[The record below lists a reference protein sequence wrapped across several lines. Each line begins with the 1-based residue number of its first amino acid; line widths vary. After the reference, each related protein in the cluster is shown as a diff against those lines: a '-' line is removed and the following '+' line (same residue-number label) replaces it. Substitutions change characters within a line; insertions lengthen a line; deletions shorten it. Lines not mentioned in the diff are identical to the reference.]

1 MISIAMLVATLACPP
16 LAPCPLLGTPDG
28 PSADT
33 VAAFAAHVVAG
44 PATAAPASISSAV
57 ATDSVHHRV
66 KAVEMSDFY
75 VLRLRVHHYASY
87 ATIPLFLA
95 QTVAGNQL
103 YQADKSG
110 AAKPGWARGTHSA
123 GAAGLGVL
131 FTLNTVT
138 GLWNLWDSRHV
149 ETGRTKR
156 IIHSVLLLASDGGF
170 AFSGAN
176 GGGDLRQS
184 QASRSNHR
192 NLAYASMGVALA
204 GYGIMLVGE
213 H

>member
-1 MISIAMLVATLACPP
+1 MIPIAMLVATLACPP
-16 LAPCPLLGTPDG
+16 LAPCPLLGTPDRPPADTLVAAAVVV
-28 PSADT
+28 PSIVAPVSIAPGVTADT
-33 VAAFAAHVVAG
+33 VHR
-44 PATAAPASISSAV
+44 
-57 ATDSVHHRV
+57 RV

-75 VLRLRVHHYASY
+75 ELRLRVHHYASY
-87 ATIPLFLA
+87 ATIPLFVA

-110 AAKPGWARGTHSA
+110 AAKPAWARGTHSA

-170 AFSGAN
+170 ALAGAN
-176 GGGDLRQS
+176 GGDDLQES

-192 NLAYASMGVALA
+192 NVAYASMGVALA

>member
-1 MISIAMLVATLACPP
+1 MIPIAMLVATLACPP
-16 LAPCPLLGTPDG
+16 LAPCPLLGTPG
-28 PSADT
+28 RPPADT
-33 VAAFAAHVVAG
+33 MVAAAVVT
-44 PATAAPASISSAV
+44 PTIIAPVGISSGV
-57 ATDSVHHRV
+57 AADTVHHRV

-75 VLRLRVHHYASY
+75 ELRLRVHHYASY
-87 ATIPLFLA
+87 ATIPLFVA
-95 QTVAGNQL
+95 QTIAGNQL

-110 AAKPGWARGTHSA
+110 APKPGWARGTHSA

-170 AFSGAN
+170 AASGAN
-176 GGGDLRQS
+176 VGDDLQQS
-184 QASRSNHR
+184 QASRRNHR
-192 NLAYASMGVALA
+192 NVAYASMGVALA

>member
-1 MISIAMLVATLACPP
+1 MISIAMLAATLACPP
-16 LAPCPLLGTPDG
+16 LAPCPLLGDHPPADTAGAPVRAAAAIVA
-28 PSADT
+28 PAVIPANVTADT
-33 VAAFAAHVVAG
+33 VHR
-44 PATAAPASISSAV
+44 
-57 ATDSVHHRV
+57 RV

-75 VLRLRVHHYASY
+75 ELRLRVHHYASY
-87 ATIPLFLA
+87 ATIPLFVA
-95 QTVAGNQL
+95 QTIAGNQL

-138 GLWNLWDSRHV
+138 GLWNLWDSRHI
-149 ETGRTKR
+149 ENGRTKR

-170 AFSGAN
+170 ALSGAN
-176 GGGDLRQS
+176 GGGDLQQS
-184 QASRSNHR
+184 QASRRNHR
-192 NLAYASMGVALA
+192 NVAYASMGVALA
-204 GYGIMLVGE
+204 GYGIMLIGQ